1 MDSLIYHNDR
11 IIPLAEARL
20 SPGQM
25 GLLMGWGV
33 FTTLRIYEGV
43 PFAFDR
49 HWDRMARDAE
59 RLSIELHYRQEVVWE
74 SIVKLAA
81 ANQRRECAARLRPAV
96 RWMRP
101 SASSRGCQWRSAC
114 CLTGW

>member
-11 IIPLAEARL
+11 IEPLTESRL

-49 HWDRMARDAE
+49 HWQRMAHDAE
-59 RLSIELHYRQEVVWE
+59 RWAWTWDSR
-74 SIVKLAA
+74 K
-81 ANQRRECAARLRPAV
+81 RPCGK
-96 RWMRP
+96 P
-101 SASSRGCQWRSAC
+101 S
-114 CLTGW
+114 